1 MHSRI
6 FELSTAEYFDVEGF
20 QLTPSSLFDDMGK
33 YGIDYVTDETNR
45 EEDILWL
52 FDSLKDKPYIETG
65 KDDKDYYIELKKNAR
80 KELAKEI
87 WAELNNLYNEYAKA
101 IDTDFEHSSEG
112 LFLHRMKQ
120 AISDDFS
127 FKYWD
132 GCILTT
138 FQNFVSDNKP
148 GRFYIGNTLDYHY

>member
-6 FELSTAEYFDVEGF
+6 FELSTAESFDVEGF
-20 QLTPSSLFDDMGK
+20 QLTPSSLFDDMEK

-45 EEDILWL
+45 KKDIKWL

-65 KDDKDYYIELKKNAR
+65 KDDKDYYIEIKKNAR

-87 WAELNNLYNEYAKA
+87 WAELNKLYNEYAKA
-101 IDTDFEHSSEG
+101 LDTDFEYSSEG

-132 GCILTT
+132 GCILNS
-138 FQNFVSDNKP
+138 FQGFVSDYSP